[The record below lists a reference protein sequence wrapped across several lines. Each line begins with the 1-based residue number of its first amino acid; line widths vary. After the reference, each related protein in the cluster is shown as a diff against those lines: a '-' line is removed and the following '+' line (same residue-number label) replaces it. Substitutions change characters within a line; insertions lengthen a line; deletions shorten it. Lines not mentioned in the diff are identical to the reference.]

1 MKVQNV
7 LPVVV
12 SVGVIILVA
21 ILQRHS
27 KLIAAITA
35 TMPLTV
41 VLAYWI
47 VYASAEG
54 EQKAVTQFSKGLLL
68 GIIPTFSFLITLW
81 LASRNGLKL
90 MPTLLVAYAVWGVGA
105 AALILL
111 RRWLSF

>member
-12 SVGVIILVA
+12 SLCVIILVA
-21 ILQRHS
+21 ILQKQS

-41 VLAYWI
+41 ALSYWI

-54 EQKAVTQFSKGLLL
+54 EQAVVTQFSKGLLL
-68 GIIPTFSFLITLW
+68 GIIPTITFLITLW
-81 LASRNGLKL
+81 LASRSGFKL
-90 MPTLLVAYAVWGVGA
+90 MPALLVAYAVWGIGA
-105 AALILL
+105 VALILL

>member
-12 SVGVIILVA
+12 SLCVIILVA
-21 ILQRHS
+21 ILQKQS

-41 VLAYWI
+41 ALSYWI

-54 EQKAVTQFSKGLLL
+54 EQEAVTQFSKGLLL
-68 GIIPTFSFLITLW
+68 GIIPTISFLITLW
-81 LASRNGLKL
+81 LASRSGLKL
-90 MPTLLVAYAVWGVGA
+90 MPALLVAYAVWGIGA
-105 AALILL
+105 AALIFL